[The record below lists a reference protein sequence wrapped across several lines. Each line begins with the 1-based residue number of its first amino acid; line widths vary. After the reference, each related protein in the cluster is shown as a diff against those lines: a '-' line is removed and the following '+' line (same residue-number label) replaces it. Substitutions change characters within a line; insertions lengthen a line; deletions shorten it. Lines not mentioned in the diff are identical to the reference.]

1 MPCRYALAALVLM
14 LAASA
19 RATLLVYEPFDY
31 PVGTLAGQ
39 NATGHNLTG
48 TFASGSVVP
57 ATLELRAETP
67 SLGYGALRGAP
78 SFAGQRL
85 GQNLGTTAASAVA
98 ALASPVSIAPDG
110 ALFFSALF
118 LFDDST
124 NGNRFARID
133 LLNQQNGDVL
143 SFGESVVGVMAV
155 AIGAQTAA
163 AGANGVS
170 AGADRSFTNGQVLF
184 LFGRYQNGAA
194 AQGDRLDLVGYETN
208 AVTQI
213 PGSFDPSDPAAQFR
227 FSLTGVDIDMTR
239 IDAVRF
245 EIRGSA
251 NNFIDELRVGTTY
264 ADVVPE
270 PAAAPLLLLG
280 LAGFALRARFSRD
293 AGARTP
299 RG

>member
-1 MPCRYALAALVLM
+1 MSYRTALAALVLM
-14 LAASA
+14 VAASA

-39 NATGHNLTG
+39 NATGQNLNG
-48 TFASGSVVP
+48 TYASGSVVP
-57 ATLELRAETP
+57 ATLELRGETF
-67 SLGYGALRGAP
+67 SLGYGALLGAP
-78 SFAGQRL
+78 SFAGGRL

-98 ALASPVSIAPDG
+98 SLASPVNIAPDG

-118 LFDDST
+118 LFDDSA
-124 NGNRFARID
+124 NGNHFARIE
-133 LLNQQNGDVL
+133 LMNQQNGDVL
-143 SFGESVVGVMAV
+143 SFGETVAGVMAV
-155 AIGAQTAA
+155 TVSAVSATTGA
-163 AGANGVS
+163 GGVS
-170 AGADRSFTNGQVLF
+170 AGADGSFTNGQVLF
-184 LFGRYQNGAA
+184 LFGRYQNGATPLT
-194 AQGDRLDLVGYETN
+194 DRLDLVGYETN

-280 LAGFALRARFSRD
+280 LAAFARRTRVNRG

-299 RG
+299 RA